1 MNSSNKL
8 LSDLVSFRTYSKYL
22 AHQGRREILEETIN
36 RDAVMHLDRF
46 PKLSKE
52 IMKAFRYVHD
62 LKIMPSMRTMQ
73 FSGTAII
80 KNNAR
85 GYNCSA
91 AAIDNPAVFSESLFL
106 LLSGVGFGFSVQK
119 HHVNQLPKLQ
129 LPTEEGYFVVHD
141 SIEGWAQALDL
152 LVQAYFFK
160 RIKPVFDFAMV
171 RPRGSYLVTTG
182 AQAPGPQ
189 PLKTMLEEV
198 EKKLKSAVGRKL
210 KPIEVYDIICIISEC
225 VLAGGIRRS
234 ALICLF
240 DKDDTEMLFAKSGEW
255 WVKHPYR
262 ARANN
267 SAMLLRETT
276 TEEEFR
282 YIFKISKDSGSGEPG
297 FNWVNSLDSLSNPC
311 NEIALNSNQFCN
323 LSTVNQTGIKSK
335 KDFLDRIYSATLL
348 GTLQAAYTDFPYLRP
363 VWKYTTEREALL
375 GVSFTGVADA
385 YGIVSNEW
393 LQEGA
398 KFALEVNAKYAKKL
412 GINPAARVTTVKPEG
427 TSSCV
432 LGSSSGIHARHSKYY
447 LRRFRINRG
456 DSLDNYLRH
465 VIPALVE
472 DDVFSN
478 TGSVITIPQESPDGA
493 ITRADETALTLLQ
506 RAYDYNVNW
515 VMPGH
520 REGLD
525 RHNVSV
531 TVSVK
536 EDEWEDV
543 CDSMW
548 NNRDKYRGISLL
560 PYDGGSYQQA
570 PFEECSKE
578 TFDRYSELVKSID
591 LTEIREEA
599 DNTKRTETVAC
610 AGGACEISSI

>member
-8 LSDLVSFRTYSKYL
+8 LSDLVSFRTYAKHL
-22 AHQGRREILEETIN
+22 THQSRRETLEETIN
-36 RDAVMHLDRF
+36 RCAIMHLDKF
-46 PKLSKE
+46 PKLSKD

-62 LKIMPSMRTMQ
+62 LKLMPSMRTMQ
-73 FSGTAII
+73 FSGEAII

-91 AAIDNPAVFSESLFL
+91 AAADNPYVFSEALFL

-119 HHVNQLPKLQ
+119 HHVNQLPKIQ
-129 LPTEEGYFVVHD
+129 APSEEGYFVVHD

-152 LVQAYFFK
+152 LIQSYFFK
-160 RIKPVFDFAMV
+160 RIKPLFDFSMI
-171 RPRGSYLVTTG
+171 RPKGSYLVTTG

-198 EKKLKSAVGRKL
+198 EKKLKQAVGRKL
-210 KPIEVYDIICIISEC
+210 RPIEVHDIICIISDC
-225 VLAGGIRRS
+225 VLAGGIRRA
-234 ALICLF
+234 ALISLF
-240 DKDDTEMLFAKSGEW
+240 DRDDTEMLTAKSGEW
-255 WVKHPYR
+255 WIKHPYR

-267 SAMLLRETT
+267 SAMLPKDEVS
-276 TEEEFR
+276 EEEFR
-282 YIFKISKDSGSGEPG
+282 YIFKMCKDSGSGEPG
-297 FNWVNSLDSLSNPC
+297 FRWVNSLESLTNPC
-311 NEIALNSNQFCN
+311 SEIMLNSNQFCN
-323 LSTVNQTGIKSK
+323 LTTVNQTGIKNK

-363 VWKYTTEREALL
+363 SWKETTEREALL

-385 YGIVSNEW
+385 AGIVTNEW

-398 KFALEVNAKYAKKL
+398 KFALEVNEKYAKKL
-412 GINPAARVTTVKPEG
+412 GINMAARVTTLKPEG
-427 TSSCV
+427 SSSCV

-447 LRRFRINRG
+447 LRRFRITRG

-465 VIPALVE
+465 VIPELVE
-472 DDVFSN
+472 DDLFSN
-478 TGSVITIPQESPDGA
+478 TGSVITIPQEAPMGS
-493 ITRADETALTLLQ
+493 ILRSEENALSLLQ
-506 RAYDYNVNW
+506 RTYDYNMNW
-515 VMPGH
+515 IEAGH
-520 REGLD
+520 RYGAD
-525 RHNVSV
+525 KHNVSV

-536 EDEWEDV
+536 DAEWEQV
-543 CDSMW
+543 CENMW
-548 NNRDKYRGISLL
+548 ENRDKYRGVSLL

-570 PFEECSKE
+570 PFEECSAE
-578 TFDRYSELVKSID
+578 TFNKYSELVRVID
-591 LTEIREEA
+591 LTQIREEV